1 MRVKKA
7 VQAGHERHAG
17 ETWFLSA
24 HSESDGAV
32 RVHGGEGRERPMSTY
47 PQVHVRM
54 ATIGLPLT
62 TVTILMND
70 DSPATVASQLDTLE
84 SLIAQYGAHAFWG
97 EPNTESPRQTA

>member
-1 MRVKKA
+1 
-7 VQAGHERHAG
+7 
-17 ETWFLSA
+17 
-24 HSESDGAV
+24 
-32 RVHGGEGRERPMSTY
+32 
-47 PQVHVRM
+47 M